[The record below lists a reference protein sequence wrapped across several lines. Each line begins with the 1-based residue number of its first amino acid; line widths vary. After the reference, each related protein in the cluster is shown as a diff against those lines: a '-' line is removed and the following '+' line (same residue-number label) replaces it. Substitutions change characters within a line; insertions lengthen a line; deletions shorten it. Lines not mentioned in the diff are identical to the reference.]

1 MSLVALSQF
10 KWCGKPVFTRGRTED
25 DIKLVNSVDV
35 GSLRDPE
42 DDSARVKNTEWLV
55 VVGVCTHLDAS
66 PLLNAGD
73 CGGWFCCQG
82 SHYEGRIRKGP
93 VPFNLEVPTY
103 SFLSEDKLLIG

>member
-1 MSLVALSQF
+1 MV
-10 KWCGKPVFTRGRTED
+10 WKPVFIRGRTED

-42 DDSARVKNTEWLV
+42 DDSARVKNTEWLA
-55 VVGVCTHLDAS
+55 LLEFALIWDAS

-73 CGGWFCCQG
+73 YGGWFCCQG